1 MKNACIEYLTE
12 QLGDRDIAVE
22 VYAEYAASFREK
34 LAEARR
40 SFDARDW
47 RTLDFT
53 VHTLKGNALSAGDK
67 EAAETAIELR
77 GAAQLSDEG
86 KASDLLSRLERMAS
100 EL

>member
-12 QLGDRDIAVE
+12 QLGDRDVAGE

-34 LAEARR
+34 LAEAKR
-40 SFDARDW
+40 SFADRDW
-47 RTLDFT
+47 KNLDFT
-53 VHTLKGNALSAGDK
+53 VHTLKGNALSAGDE
-67 EAAETAIELR
+67 EAAKTAIELR

-86 KASDLLSRLERMAS
+86 RAAELLSRLETMAT